1 MTDSPRVRS
10 GRPEEAKDLAP
21 QEGAKPSAHL
31 LERVAVPLGD
41 RSYDILIG
49 EGILG
54 ASGRFIAQAVGT
66 TITRVAILSHPRIF
80 RRHGAPLV
88 RSLRASGWQPSL
100 HFIPEGERS
109 KTLATVERLSSSLV
123 RARLDRQA
131 LICALGGGVVGDI
144 AGFVAATFLRG
155 IAYCQIPTTL
165 LAAID
170 SAIGGK
176 TGVNLPEGKNL
187 VGAFHQPCLV
197 LTDVRTLRTLPRR
210 ELMAGL
216 CEAIKYGVIRD
227 GDLFQFIDQH
237 LPSLQAGV
245 PEPLVHLIR
254 RCAEIKAEIV
264 ASDEREAG
272 LRHILNFGHT
282 FGHALEQV
290 TGFRRFKHG
299 EAVGYGMIM
308 AGRLA
313 VARGLLAPDQAR
325 EIERVIRRLGPFP
338 TLSDLRAS
346 DILRAMR
353 SDKKARG
360 GHLTFVLPRRIGQ
373 VSLQRDIPA
382 KAVREAIRSVIADS
396 GIRRRGE

>member
-1 MTDSPRVRS
+1 MTEPLRGSSVRS
-10 GRPEEAKDLAP
+10 SEAGPLAS
-21 QEGAKPSAHL
+21 QEGVRRPL
-31 LERVAVPLGD
+31 LGRVTVPLGD

-49 EGILG
+49 DGILR
-54 ASGRFIAQAVGT
+54 ASGTFIAQAVGT
-66 TITRVAILSHPRIF
+66 AITRVAILSHPRIF
-80 RRHGAPLV
+80 RLHGAPLV
-88 RSLRASGWQPSL
+88 RSLRASGWPTSL
-100 HFIPEGERS
+100 HLIPEGERS

-123 RARLDRQA
+123 RARLDRQS
-131 LICALGGGVVGDI
+131 LICALGGGVIGDI

-187 VGAFHQPCLV
+187 IGAFYQPRVV

-210 ELMAGL
+210 ELMAGV

-227 GDLFQFIDQH
+227 GDLFHFVDRH
-237 LPSLQAGV
+237 LPSLGAGE
-245 PEPLVHLIR
+245 PEPLAHLIR
-254 RCAEIKAEIV
+254 RCSEIKAEIV
-264 ASDEREAG
+264 ASDERESG
-272 LRHILNFGHT
+272 LRQILNFGHT

-313 VARGLLAPDQAR
+313 VALGLCASDQAR
-325 EIERVIRRLGPFP
+325 EIERVIRRCGPFP
-338 TLSDLRAS
+338 TLSDLS
-346 DILRAMR
+346 PGDVLRAMQ

-360 GHLTFVLPRRIGQ
+360 GQLTFVLPRRIGQ
-373 VSLQRDIPA
+373 VSLHRDISP
-382 KAVREAIRSVIADS
+382 KAVREAIRGVLNDPAL
-396 GIRRRGE
+396 GRRRGR